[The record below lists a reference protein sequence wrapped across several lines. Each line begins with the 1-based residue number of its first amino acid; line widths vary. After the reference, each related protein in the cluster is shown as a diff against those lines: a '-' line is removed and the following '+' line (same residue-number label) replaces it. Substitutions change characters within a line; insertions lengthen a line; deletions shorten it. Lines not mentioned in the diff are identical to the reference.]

1 MASCKYPIK
10 VKQKRLVSDDYSYIK
25 VPCGRCMN
33 CKQGRGREWIF
44 RLKQEMKVSTSAFFV
59 TLTYDD
65 GNIVCTEQ
73 GTPTLW
79 KYDLWKYFK
88 EVRRSMEEKLRYFA
102 CGEYGTKTKRPHYHA
117 IIFNAEKDTIEEK
130 WNKGIVHVGEVT
142 EDSIAYTTKYV
153 LKQNEEWEKYKV
165 EKDPGFHRQ
174 FNCMSKGIGK
184 NYFEDPQVIK
194 YHKENLDKP
203 WLEDEKGF
211 KYPIPRYYKKNI
223 FNDDEIKVVN
233 KHTAAFME
241 GLERDSHKE
250 AIAAEREGRNRYKEE
265 VEHNEWKDYI
275 FEKRVNQKTEKL

>member
-1 MASCKYPIK
+1 MAACKYPVK
-10 VKQKRLVSDDYSYIK
+10 VPQKRSKNEDYSFIK
-25 VPCGRCMN
+25 VPCGKCMN

-59 TLTYDD
+59 TLTYSDENLMLLED
-65 GNIVCTEQ
+65 GTA
-73 GTPTLW
+73 TLW

-88 EVRRSMEEKLRYFA
+88 EVRREMDEQLRYFA

-117 IIFNAEKDTIEEK
+117 IIFNSYKEIIEEK
-130 WNKGIVHVGEVT
+130 WNKGLVHVGSVT

-153 LKQNEEWEKYKV
+153 LKQNQNWEDIQAENV
-165 EKDPGFHRQ
+165 RGFHRQ

-184 NYFEDPQVIK
+184 NYFQNPDVVK

-203 WLEDEKGF
+203 WIEDEKGF

-223 FNDDEIKVVN
+223 FTEDEIKVVN
-233 KHTAAFME
+233 KHTQAFME
-241 GLERDSHKE
+241 SLEGDSHEE
-250 AIAAEREGRNRYKEE
+250 ALAAEREGRNKYKEE

-275 FEKRVNQKTEKL
+275 FEKRVNQKNQKL